1 MGLSKTQL
9 DKLINGCLGND
20 RASQEALY
28 KLFHSDMLRVCYTY
42 LNNRELAREA
52 LNSGFLKVFQSIGNF
67 DDQKGNLGGWIRK
80 LMIHT
85 SIDLCRKELVFKQ
98 AIPLDS
104 EAEEIFITPNILERL
119 HFEDILASIH
129 TLPYSM
135 QTVFNLY
142 ILDGFTHK
150 EISEQ
155 LGISEA
161 TSRWHLSEAKKRLKT
176 LLEDSPEERREKRS

>member
-1 MGLSKTQL
+1 MGLSKAQL
-9 DKLINGCLGND
+9 KKLINGCIKNE
-20 RASQEALY
+20 RSSQEALY

-42 LNNRELAREA
+42 LNNRELAQEA

-67 DDQKGNLGGWIRK
+67 DDQKGDLGGWIRK

-98 AIPLDS
+98 TIPLDH
-104 EAEEIFITPNILERL
+104 EAEGIFITPDILERL
-119 HFEDILASIH
+119 RFEDILASIR

-142 ILDGFTHK
+142 TLDGFSHK

-155 LGISEA
+155 FGISEA
-161 TSRWHLSEAKKRLKT
+161 TSRWHLSEAKKKLKM
-176 LLEDSPEERREKRS
+176 LFEDSPEGRREKRI

>member
-1 MGLSKTQL
+1 MALSKTQQN
-9 DKLINGCLGND
+9 KLIKGCLSND

-67 DDQKGNLGGWIRK
+67 DDRKGNLGGWIRK

-98 AIPLDS
+98 IVPLND

-142 ILDGFTHK
+142 ILDGLTHK

-155 LGISEA
+155 LGISEV
-161 TSRWHLSEAKKRLKT
+161 TSRWHLSEAKKKLKA
-176 LLEDSPEERREKRS
+176 LLEDSPEERREKRI

>member
-1 MGLSKTQL
+1 MEPSKTQL
-9 DKLINGCLGND
+9 NKLLNGCVNND

-28 KLFHSDMLRVCYTY
+28 KYFHSDMLRVCYTY
-42 LNNRELAREA
+42 LNDKELAREA
-52 LNSGFLKVFQSIGNF
+52 LNAGFLKVFQSIGNF

-80 LMIHT
+80 IMIHT
-85 SIDLCRKELVFKQ
+85 SIDLCRKELVFRQ
-98 AIPLDS
+98 IVPLDN
-104 EAEEIFITPNILERL
+104 EVEDLFIAPSILERL
-119 HFEDILASIH
+119 HFEDILASIR

-161 TSRWHLSEAKKRLKT
+161 TSRWHLSEAKKSLKA
-176 LLEDSPEERREKRS
+176 LLEDSPDERREKRI